1 MTGGGPLAGTRIV
14 DLTMGWAGP
23 LGTLL
28 FADLGAEVIKLEG
41 PGRLDWWR
49 GGSVSQPNPDMSDL
63 EQKMWE
69 RSPVF
74 SGVNRNKR
82 ELVVDMKTDAGK
94 ALFEKLVA
102 ASDAVVESFSPR
114 VLQGWGLGYER
125 LRELNEQII
134 LMSLPAVGSD
144 GPWSHYVGYASTT
157 EALAGLPALCGYEGE
172 GPILQTPSIADPLAG
187 LNGAVALMMALLERD
202 LTGRGQRIEVAHL
215 EAAVPLIGEAF
226 MDYVMN
232 QRVRER
238 CGNGDPTIA
247 PNGCFPCAGDD
258 RWVVICVETDDDWQ
272 RLCRVIG
279 DDALAADSRFAT
291 RPGRV
296 ANVAEVEAAVVRW
309 TSTRAPREAM
319 AALQAAGVIAAALNN
334 EADLLD
340 DPQVIA
346 AEGFAR
352 IERDYVG
359 THPYPNIT
367 VKLSRTP
374 GEIRRPAPLFGEDN
388 LYVLRDVLGLDDA
401 EIERL
406 FVDEVVSDTP
416 SHAGWARLSAF
427 SGQLTRHTPAPSS

>member
-1 MTGGGPLAGTRIV
+1 
-14 DLTMGWAGP
+14 
-23 LGTLL
+23 
-28 FADLGAEVIKLEG
+28 
-41 PGRLDWWR
+41 
-49 GGSVSQPNPDMSDL
+49 
-63 EQKMWE
+63 
-69 RSPVF
+69 
-74 SGVNRNKR
+74 
-82 ELVVDMKTDAGK
+82 
-94 ALFEKLVA
+94 
-102 ASDAVVESFSPR
+102 
-114 VLQGWGLGYER
+114 
-125 LRELNEQII
+125 
-134 LMSLPAVGSD
+134 MSLPAVGSD

-309 TSTRAPREAM
+309 TSTRAPRRRWPRCR
-319 AALQAAGVIAAALNN
+319 Q
-334 EADLLD
+334 
-340 DPQVIA
+340 
-346 AEGFAR
+346 
-352 IERDYVG
+352 
-359 THPYPNIT
+359 
-367 VKLSRTP
+367 P
-374 GEIRRPAPLFGEDN
+374 G
-388 LYVLRDVLGLDDA
+388 
-401 EIERL
+401 
-406 FVDEVVSDTP
+406 
-416 SHAGWARLSAF
+416 
-427 SGQLTRHTPAPSS
+427 